1 MVNKIIAFLEERYY
15 NCVRFRNGGKVVQL
29 SQNWEEY
36 KCLATGDGEKLEK
49 WGNVI
54 LRRPDPQ
61 IIWNKSNDEIW
72 DSWDGYYHRSNR
84 GGGSWEFKRK
94 LEDSWKIH
102 YRDLT
107 FKVSPTNFK
116 HTGIFPEQ
124 AVNWDYV
131 IDKIKQ
137 AKKEEFRVLNLF
149 AYTGCATMA
158 AASAGATEVVHVDAA
173 KGMIEWAKE
182 NRDLCGLTDKKI
194 RFIVDDV
201 IKFLEREKRRG
212 RTYHGII
219 MDPPSYGRGP
229 NGEVWRLED
238 NLQEL
243 LLKARDVLDA
253 DYSFLLINSYTTG
266 VSPTSLGNI
275 LRLTFGESI
284 VETGEIGLPVMEN
297 ELVLPCGIYGRVTKD

>member
-1 MVNKIIAFLEERYY
+1 MQISYDW
-15 NCVRFRNGGKVVQL
+15 QD
-29 SQNWEEY
+29 Y
-36 KCLATGDGEKLEK
+36 KCLASGYGEKLEC
-49 WGNVI
+49 WGNVV

-61 IIWNKSNDEIW
+61 IIWEQSGDKIW
-72 DSWDGYYHRSNR
+72 NSWDGFYHRSNK
-84 GGGSWEFKRK
+84 GGGSWEFKK
-94 LEDSWKIH
+94 KIPDEWTIS
-102 YRDLT
+102 YKDLT

-131 IDKIKQ
+131 MNKIK
-137 AKKEEFRVLNLF
+137 ESNITDFRVLNLF
-149 AYTGCATMA
+149 AYTGCASMA
-158 AASAGATEVVHVDAA
+158 ASKAGAAEVVHVDAS
-173 KGMIEWAKE
+173 KGMVEWAKE

-243 LLKARDVLDA
+243 LLKSRDVLD
-253 DYSFLLINSYTTG
+253 DDFSFLLINSYTTG
-266 VSPTSLGNI
+266 VSPTSLNNI
-275 LRLTFGESI
+275 LKLTFKGKK
-284 VETGEIGLPVMEN
+284 VETGEIGLPIVEN
-297 ELVLPCGIYGRVTKD
+297 NLVLPCGIYGRVTKD

>member
-1 MVNKIIAFLEERYY
+1 MI
-15 NCVRFRNGGKVVQL
+15 CV
-29 SQNWEEY
+29 SQNWNDY
-36 KCLATGDGEKLEK
+36 QCLACGDGEKLEK
-49 WGNVI
+49 WGKYI

-61 IIWNKSNDEIW
+61 IIWKQSDNPLWN
-72 DSWDGYYHRSNR
+72 SWDGLYHRSNK
-84 GGGSWEFKRK
+84 GGGSWEFKK
-94 LEDSWKIH
+94 KIPDEWTIH
-102 YRDLT
+102 YQHLT

-131 IDKIKQ
+131 MNKIQ
-137 AKKEEFRVLNLF
+137 ESHLSEFRVLNLF

-158 AASAGATEVVHVDAA
+158 ASSAGASEVVHVDASR
-173 KGMIEWAKE
+173 GMVEWAKE
-182 NRDLCGLTDKKI
+182 NMKLSGLENHKI

-243 LLKARDVLDA
+243 LYKSRDVLD
-253 DYSFLLINSYTTG
+253 DNFSFLLINSYTTG
-266 VSPTSLGNI
+266 VSPTSLNNI
-275 LRLTFGESI
+275 LKLTFENCHI
-284 VETGEIGLPVMEN
+284 ETGEIGLPIQEHD
-297 ELVLPCGIYGRVTKD
+297 LVLPCGIYGRITKD